1 VDIEVVNIVASALIG
16 SELNLE
22 KISAQIDYVDY
33 DPARFPGAICR
44 IKEPKTAL
52 LLFAS
57 GKTVCTGARRL
68 EDVRSVIEM
77 VMKELEAIG
86 EKMSTSPEITVQN
99 IVATCDLKLDN
110 KLKLSHV
117 AISLGLENIEYEPE
131 QFPGL
136 VYRVRAGAVP
146 WPGLSRPGT
155 KGRSPSFQHREDG
168 LHRGKE
174 DGGHRTGRGGNR

>member
-136 VYRVRAGAVP
+136 VYRVQEPKAVALLFSTGKMVCTGAKRMEDIERAVEVIADELRGA
-146 WPGLSRPGT
+146 G
-155 KGRSPSFQHREDG
+155 FI
-168 LHRGKE
+168 
-174 DGGHRTGRGGNR
+174 